1 MSDQD
6 NNNNNEPKS
15 PLSAIM
21 AERAALAVE
30 KKDNIRALKAISND
44 SKWNLLQEI
53 LQEIVA
59 TYVVENPDKR
69 PAATQLAEDLRN
81 EVKNRYENE
90 PEKKD
95 ILMNAIPNMD
105 SLRKWLKAEGFEE
118 AVWEK
123 AKMNGL
129 FSKERRAS
137 MINALFVR
145 GVARSDIAAKM
156 YLTMSGDYSER
167 ADGEKDRVADT
178 FREINKLLHKKNGA

>member
-6 NNNNNEPKS
+6 NNNNEPKS
-15 PLSAIM
+15 PLSVIM
-21 AERAALAVE
+21 AERAALGVE
-30 KKDNIRALKAISND
+30 KKDNIRALKAISSND

-59 TYVVENPDKR
+59 TYTVENPDKK
-69 PAATQLAEDLRN
+69 PPATQLAEDLRN

-90 PEKKD
+90 PEKKEV
-95 ILMNAIPNMD
+95 LMNAIPNMD
-105 SLRKWLKAEGFEE
+105 TIRKWLKAEGFDE

-123 AKMNGL
+123 AKMHGL
-129 FSKERRAS
+129 FSKERRAT

-167 ADGEKDRVADT
+167 SDGEKDRVADT